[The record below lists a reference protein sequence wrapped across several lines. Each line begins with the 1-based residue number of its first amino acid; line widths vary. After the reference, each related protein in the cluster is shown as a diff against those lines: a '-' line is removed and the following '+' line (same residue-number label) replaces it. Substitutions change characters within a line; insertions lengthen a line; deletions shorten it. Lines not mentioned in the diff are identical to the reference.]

1 MNDTSGRA
9 SGPDRFDQ
17 IEALLKSYPD
27 LTDEEL
33 EELKRWH
40 KKEASA
46 FDVAN
51 MASKD
56 ATKEGY
62 TRFRA
67 EHIDPFNWSDL
78 VIAMLAIAG
87 ILAAITAIAYLA
99 R

>member
-67 EHIDPFNWSDL
+67 EHIDPFKWSDL
-78 VIAMLAIAG
+78 LIAMLGIAG
-87 ILAAITAIAYLA
+87 ILALIAAIGYLA
-99 R
+99 P

>member
-1 MNDTSGRA
+1 MTDTTDRA

-17 IEALLKSYPD
+17 IEALLKSYPS

-33 EELKRWH
+33 QELKTWH

-56 ATKEGY
+56 ATKDGY
-62 TRFRA
+62 ARFRA
-67 EHIDPFNWSDL
+67 EHIDPFKWNDL
-78 VIAMLAIAG
+78 VLAMLGIAG
-87 ILAAITAIAYLA
+87 ILAIVAAIGILAI
-99 R
+99 